1 MNIAAAVLP
10 FQALF
15 AMSEST
21 QTEVLAYLGFPSSG
35 RPVPDSDEPVR
46 PATQVAIV
54 QDEESPADLTVAM
67 ARRLIADP
75 ISPKSLAILR
85 VIAESETPQFHLAD
99 AVAAAPE
106 TENYSDLKGAWSG
119 LTRRTRKILGDGTAD
134 LIWWDKEA
142 IYDGETYVD
151 HVGRVSPLT
160 HQSLRAVLKR

>member
-1 MNIAAAVLP
+1 MCTPAAVLP

-21 QTEVLAYLGFPSSG
+21 QTEVFAYLGFPGSG
-35 RPVPDSDEPVR
+35 RPILNSDEAVR
-46 PATQVAIV
+46 PVPQGAIV
-54 QDEESPADLTVAM
+54 QDQENPADFTVAM

-75 ISPKSLAILR
+75 ISPKSLAVLR
-85 VIAESETPQFHLAD
+85 VIAESETPQFHLKD

-106 TENYSDLKGAWSG
+106 TESYSDLKGAWSG
-119 LTRRTRKILGDGTAD
+119 LTRRRRKILGDGTAD
-134 LIWWDKEA
+134 LGWWDKEA

-160 HQSLRAVLKR
+160 HQSLRTVLKR

>member
-1 MNIAAAVLP
+1 MNIPAAVLP

-21 QTEVLAYLGFPSSG
+21 QTEVFAYLGFLGSG
-35 RPVPDSDEPVR
+35 RPILNSDEAVR
-46 PATQVAIV
+46 PAPQGAIV
-54 QDEESPADLTVAM
+54 QDEENPADFTVAM

-75 ISPKSLAILR
+75 ISPKSLAVLR
-85 VIAESETPQFHLAD
+85 VIAESETPQFHLKD

-106 TENYSDLKGAWSG
+106 TESYSDLKGAWSG
-119 LTRRTRKILGDGTAD
+119 LTRRTRKILGDGTAE
-134 LIWWDKEA
+134 LIWWDKEG

-160 HQSLRAVLKR
+160 HQSLRTVLKR